1 MLIYG
6 TCFTLSLNLKCP
18 IEGVVSIFSFSYVKG
33 VVKYKG
39 KRETCCLTSQFWPHN
54 KQYAD
59 VWSNIAYWDIFIRYY
74 IYYSQ
79 KSHGLGSWSRWRKE
93 DDTWFVNCAV
103 ARVSQ
108 KLVTGYFRYFC
119 EPALLKA
126 QQDVLPYQQLPMWR
140 APPCPPVLVV
150 FLIGWYKSKKLSQFS
165 ALFFGTDALVGEPW
179 WRKMITIFACQ
190 NFHDQKMLRT
200 SESWI

>member
-1 MLIYG
+1 MEWRENCQERFKCGPQVAGIKSGIVLGRPELNILGHDCKYWSAFLGVSPEHVMLIYG

-18 IEGVVSIFSFSYVKG
+18 IEGVVSLFSFSYVKG

-74 IYYSQ
+74 IYHSQ
-79 KSHGLGSWSRWRKE
+79 KSHGLGSWNQWRKE
-93 DDTWFVNCAV
+93 DVTWFVNCAV

-108 KLVTGYFRYFC
+108 KLVTGHFR
-119 EPALLKA
+119 
-126 QQDVLPYQQLPMWR
+126 
-140 APPCPPVLVV
+140 
-150 FLIGWYKSKKLSQFS
+150 
-165 ALFFGTDALVGEPW
+165 
-179 WRKMITIFACQ
+179 
-190 NFHDQKMLRT
+190 
-200 SESWI
+200 